1 MSGTNL
7 AFVFGLG
14 GILFQTVLFSV
25 ESPAH
30 SPSAIKE
37 VAKEKTQEDQAS
49 QKQNEEMAAWMIE
62 AGQVAKNYVEG
73 LDKGEYAASWTKGDV
88 LFQRTITQKEW
99 TTALNLARKRLGNM
113 RSRTLKDQRPAWDPV
128 GLPKG
133 PYMVVEYNTSFDAAP
148 GSGELLT
155 LRRGG
160 DGKWRV
166 LTYQVN

>member
-1 MSGTNL
+1 MRRMNL
-7 AFVFGLG
+7 AFIFGMG
-14 GILFQTVLFSV
+14 VIFFQTVLFAA

-37 VAKEKTQEDQAS
+37 VAKEKVQEEKAS

-73 LDKGEYAASWTKGDV
+73 LDKGEYSASWNKGDV
-88 LFQRTITQKEW
+88 LFQRTISQQEW
-99 TTALNLARKRLGNM
+99 TTALNLARKRLGNVQ
-113 RSRTLKDQRPAWDPV
+113 SRTLKDQRPAWDPV

-160 DGKWRV
+160 DGHWRV